1 MKYDYLREARKRQPA
16 VLMVEQTAANRAQ
29 VEKLNDALACM
40 KKNLYPQLDICMV
53 EFDGSGAGKLQE
65 FSLLEDVEM
74 VKVPSAAEDTAENA
88 EDAEDGTS
96 GGNPVEDAEASFL
109 AAMMLAVHALRF
121 KMEEY
126 DAGGVKYHVPLVFL
140 LASAETLA
148 QHHAP
153 FGKVANPA
161 SLMAF
166 AADHAGVERPFFQ
179 IFSSADHDMGVMPY
193 WLEWPLTGA
202 ISAVFEEPEDVDMD
216 WLNIEAFYAAMPKK
230 ED

>member
-53 EFDGSGAGKLQE
+53 GFDGIGASQLQE

-74 VKVPSAAEDTAENA
+74 VKVPSAAEDAAEN
-88 EDAEDGTS
+88 AEDGTS
-96 GGNPVEDAEASFL
+96 GGDRVEDAEASFL
-109 AAMMLAVHALRF
+109 AAMMLAVHSLRF

-126 DAGGVKYHVPLVFL
+126 DAEGVKHHQPLVFL

-153 FGKVANPA
+153 FGKVVNPA

-166 AADHAGVERPFFQ
+166 AADHAEVERPCFQ
-179 IFSSADHDMGVMPY
+179 IFSSADHDAGVLPY

-202 ISAVFEEPEDVDMD
+202 ISAAFEEPEDVDMD
-216 WLNIEAFYAAMPKK
+216 WLNVEAFYAAMPKK